1 MNRNALDA
9 AASGEGIRAVQS
21 ISKIH
26 VGGGHPR
33 SKPPAHD
40 CVLTSRAAK
49 GKTAIAR
56 RAVRNSSKKEIHNM
70 A

>member
-1 MNRNALDA
+1 MNRNAPDA
-9 AASGEGIRAVQS
+9 AASGEGIRLEQS

-26 VGGGHPR
+26 VRGGHPR
-33 SKPPAHD
+33 SKPPAHN

-49 GKTAIAR
+49 GNTAIAR
-56 RAVRNSSKKEIHNM
+56 RAVRNSIQERNSHM